1 MVFEPALIRVAAGDT
16 VKFIPTDPGHNAET
30 VRGMAP
36 EGSEPLTF
44 DELVTHCT
52 AAGLMRQKIPER
64 LEVVDALPRN
74 QTLNKILKYKLRE
87 QYG

>member
-1 MVFEPALIRVAAGDT
+1 MV
-16 VKFIPTDPGHNAET
+16 
-30 VRGMAP
+30 
-36 EGSEPLTF
+36 
-44 DELVTHCT
+44 
-52 AAGLMRQKIPER
+52 QKVPER